1 MSCVNDPILRPGGAD
16 VLSTYTNLDAGAS
29 STYSVTGLELVI
41 CEMPNTAATK
51 QTIQYFQYMRDVDV
65 IPTGQLN
72 YQKSFQ
78 LDPLCA
84 AVFAMFPCAKEAAG
98 ASTNMLSISHRSGVS
113 TGLSYRNMINGE
125 SLYSHDIT
133 FSAASDAVEPLYT
146 HRLGLAAMPVG
157 MPLENLVQNQC
168 WMSHDGVST
177 HAMIAEPVPVSE
189 QPQQLVIRLNFD
201 TNTSSRTIYVYKAV
215 ARAVS
220 F

>member
-1 MSCVNDPILRPGGAD
+1 
-16 VLSTYTNLDAGAS
+16 
-29 STYSVTGLELVI
+29 
-41 CEMPNTAATK
+41 MPNTAATK

-84 AVFAMFPCAKEAAG
+84 AVFAMFPCAQSAG
-98 ASTNMLSISHRSGVS
+98 GSSTNMLSISHRSGVS

-133 FSAASDAVEPLYT
+133 FSSASDAVEPLYT
-146 HRLGLAAMPVG
+146 HRLALAAMPVG